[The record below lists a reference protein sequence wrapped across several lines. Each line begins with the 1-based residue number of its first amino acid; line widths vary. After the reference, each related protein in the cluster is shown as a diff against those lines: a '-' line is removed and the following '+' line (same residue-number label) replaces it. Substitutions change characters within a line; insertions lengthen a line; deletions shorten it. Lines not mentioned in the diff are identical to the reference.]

1 MNELEVTN
9 DFIEELNQIEELQ
22 TTLAVSDMERMS
34 GIWRRTINNSMLL
47 ISNKWC
53 LQVKLL
59 GTVFLFGDFL

>member
-34 GIWRRTINNSMLL
+34 GIGGGLL
-47 ISNKWC
+47 AIVC
-53 LQVKLL
+53 C
-59 GTVFLFGDFL
+59 